1 MILGAMQQG
10 QQQGGSGVSGLLPPV
25 ATLPGVGGYKV
36 LKDRQAEQL
45 QSFAKH
51 PMIQREAEEF
61 RAKASSIQSVDD
73 LMKDY
78 KAYKMVLTAYGMED
92 QQNANALMRRVM
104 EEGTLDPQAL
114 ANQMNDRRYAEMS
127 RELGFGEGASGN
139 FSDPEFVESTIDRF
153 IVQRFE
159 ESVGES
165 NPAAR
170 RALYFERTIG
180 KVDNWFQVMSDRP
193 LFDVIRGALGLPEE
207 IGQLDID
214 RQRDMLE
221 SRMPLKELKENPEKI
236 QETIQRFMALEGSGP
251 NQMPSTPATQ
261 LITGATSPNGLL
273 DPFAM
278 TELMVNASNTAM
290 RR

>member
-1 MILGAMQQG
+1 MILGAMQQ
-10 QQQGGSGVSGLLPPV
+10 QGGSGPSGMLPPV
-25 ATLPGVGGYKV
+25 STLPGIGGYEV

-45 QSFAKH
+45 QAFRKH
-51 PMIQREAEEF
+51 PMMQRQAEEF
-61 RAKASSIQSVDD
+61 RAKAASIDSVED
-73 LMKDY
+73 LMKDFNSY
-78 KAYKMVLTAYGMED
+78 KLVLTAYGMED
-92 QQNANALMRRVM
+92 QQNAKALMRRVM
-104 EEGTLDPQAL
+104 EEGTLDPESL
-114 ANQMNDRRYAEMS
+114 ANQMSDRRYREFS

-139 FSDPEFVESTIDRF
+139 FSDPEFIESTIDRF
-153 IVQRFE
+153 LVQRFE

-180 KVDNWFQVMSDRP
+180 KIDNWFQVMSDRP
-193 LFDVIRGALGLPEE
+193 LFDVIRGALGLPEQ
-207 IGQLDID
+207 IGMLDID

-221 SRMPLKELKENPEKI
+221 SRLPLKELKENPEKV

-261 LITGATSPNGLL
+261 LIAGATSPNGLL
-273 DPFAM
+273 DPFSM
-278 TELMVNASNTAM
+278 TELMVNASNMGM